1 MDNLLLFK
9 LGGNI
14 IGIELLTKTEI
25 LERGE
30 KANRKLNITGENIE
44 SSNKRIEGWRKGRKG
59 CKGKSKNDR
68 GERNQLEEE
77 TERGDGKKKFVK
89 NPSWIEGKKK
99 EKLNKN
105 IGETNKINR
114 V

>member
-1 MDNLLLFK
+1 MKAPTKESKD
-9 LGGNI
+9 GGR
-14 IGIELLTKTEI
+14 E
-25 LERGE
+25 E
-30 KANRKLNITGENIE
+30 KVAKENRKTIG
-44 SSNKRIEGWRKGRKG
+44 
-59 CKGKSKNDR
+59 